1 MEIVKGKIIDII
13 GKKIFPGEITII
25 NGIIHSIRHSYKV
38 PDVFILPGFIDSHA
52 HIESSMLVPA
62 EFAKAAVRHGTIA
75 TVSDPHE
82 IANVLGI
89 AGITYMLE
97 NAKQTP
103 FKFYFGAPACVPAT
117 IYETSGATIG
127 LEETEY
133 LLSKDEIKFLSE
145 VMNYPDVISENI
157 TVLEKIRIAKK
168 YGKVI
173 DGHAPGLSGENL
185 RKYIDV
191 GISTDHECTSLD
203 EAVEKL
209 KNGMKI
215 LVREGSAAKNLDELA
230 VLIDKYPDQ
239 IMLCTDDIHPDDL
252 ESGHINLIVK
262 KCIGK
267 GLNLF
272 NILKTAIINP
282 ALHYNIDPGLIKEG
296 ERCNFIIIDSLENFN
311 VLSTYIDGKKVYDG
325 EKLLFN
331 ENRNTKINYFNARMP
346 AEEELK
352 IQAVSNYVKLIEAKE
367 GSLITGKSIIHLAE
381 QKGKLIADPANNV
394 LKIAVINRYLQK
406 SPVLGFIKGF
416 GIKKGAI
423 AGSISHD
430 SHNIIS
436 IGSNDIDLRT
446 AITKIIQMQGGLVVV
461 EGDKIDYLEL
471 PVAGLM
477 SDQDVFTV
485 AKGYRNLLKRSK
497 ELGSQLSSAF
507 MTMSFMALLVIPELK
522 IGDKGLFDVDKFQIT
537 SLYT

>member
-1 MEIVKGKIIDII
+1 
-13 GKKIFPGEITII
+13 
-25 NGIIHSIRHSYKV
+25 
-38 PDVFILPGFIDSHA
+38 
-52 HIESSMLVPA
+52 
-62 EFAKAAVRHGTIA
+62 
-75 TVSDPHE
+75 
-82 IANVLGI
+82 
-89 AGITYMLE
+89 
-97 NAKQTP
+97 
-103 FKFYFGAPACVPAT
+103 
-117 IYETSGATIG
+117 
-127 LEETEY
+127 
-133 LLSKDEIKFLSE
+133 
-145 VMNYPDVISENI
+145 
-157 TVLEKIRIAKK
+157 
-168 YGKVI
+168 
-173 DGHAPGLSGENL
+173 
-185 RKYIDV
+185 
-191 GISTDHECTSLD
+191 
-203 EAVEKL
+203 
-209 KNGMKI
+209 
-215 LVREGSAAKNLDELA
+215 
-230 VLIDKYPDQ
+230 
-239 IMLCTDDIHPDDL
+239 
-252 ESGHINLIVK
+252 
-262 KCIGK
+262 
-267 GLNLF
+267 
-272 NILKTAIINP
+272 
-282 ALHYNIDPGLIKEG
+282 
-296 ERCNFIIIDSLENFN
+296 
-311 VLSTYIDGKKVYDG
+311 
-325 EKLLFN
+325 
-331 ENRNTKINYFNARMP
+331 MP